1 MKKMIAIVL
10 CIILTLTMI
19 GCSGGAA
26 GTDTAD
32 ADTQTE
38 NAAGDQTEDAAG
50 ESETSGADESGT
62 EDAAADNAV
71 SETVSTD
78 PVKLGVIFYSKDD
91 SLGQLVYSYLNYA
104 AEVIENLEIQWV
116 FGSYDAA
123 SQVADAENLIAAG
136 VDGIMCLTLDDLA
149 MQQIANLCN
158 ENEVY
163 FQVMFRMPSEEET
176 KAVLDTYEYYV
187 GYAIEDTENTSYE
200 TVRIMADRGI
210 EKIGVGGNTHSATST
225 LRMKGMEKGC
235 EDFNIEV
242 LAQFDLGND
251 VSSIQSDVQN
261 ILDSYSDVEAIWLMS
276 GSLGIADI
284 TVNTL
289 KAHQDAT
296 GKTVGVVTFDTFEGM
311 AAAFEDDILWGA
323 VGGQAP
329 LCLQAF
335 AALYNAVDG
344 HPLSDEKVE
353 LLFPFLVLTDSEDLD
368 LFEQYYNNTEVQI
381 YDEELIK
388 SMLYRY
394 NPDVSLDLLK
404 DLSASYSMDWIKEEI
419 NSRN

>member
-1 MKKMIAIVL
+1 MKKVIAVILCIVL
-10 CIILTLTMI
+10 TFSMI
-19 GCSGGAA
+19 GCGGNSN
-26 GTDTAD
+26 TDAEQGS
-32 ADTQTE
+32 AQTE
-38 NAAGDQTEDAAG
+38 TAEEKTETAGNTEAEDAAG
-50 ESETSGADESGT
+50 T
-62 EDAAADNAV
+62 EDEAAAEDAGA
-71 SETVSTD
+71 VSTD

-104 AEVIENLEIQWV
+104 AEVIDNLEIQWV

-123 SQVADAENLIAAG
+123 SQLADAENLIAAG
-136 VDGIMCLTLDDLA
+136 VDGIMCLTLDDIA

-176 KAVLDTYEYYV
+176 KAILDTYEYYV

-210 EKIGVGGNTHSATST
+210 KQIGVGGNTHSATST
-225 LRMKGMEKGC
+225 LRMNGMERGC
-235 EDFNIEV
+235 EDFGIDI

-251 VSSIQSDVQN
+251 VSSVQSDVQN

-289 KAHQDAT
+289 KAHQDST

-311 AAAFEDDILWGA
+311 AAAFEEDILWGA

-344 HPLSDEKVE
+344 HPLSEEKVG
-353 LLFPFLVLTDSEDLD
+353 LLFPFLVLTDSDDLD

-381 YDEELIK
+381 YDEEIIK

-394 NPDVSLDLLK
+394 NQEVSLDTLEE
-404 DLSASYSMDWIKEEI
+404 LSTSYSMDWIKEEI

>member
-1 MKKMIAIVL
+1 MKKIIAIVL

-32 ADTQTE
+32 VDTQTE
-38 NAAGDQTEDAAG
+38 NAAGDQAENAAG
-50 ESETSGADESGT
+50 ESETSGADESGA
-62 EDAAADNAV
+62 EDAVADNAV

-225 LRMKGMEKGC
+225 LRMNGMEKGC

>member
-1 MKKMIAIVL
+1 MHHIDTYDDWML
-10 CIILTLTMI
+10 RR
-19 GCSGGAA
+19 AA

-71 SETVSTD
+71 SEAVSTD

-104 AEVIENLEIQWV
+104 AEVIDNLEIQWV

-225 LRMKGMEKGC
+225 LRMNGMEKGC

>member
-1 MKKMIAIVL
+1 MKKVIAIIL
-10 CIILTLTMI
+10 CIVLTFSMI
-19 GCSGGAA
+19 GCSGGNSN
-26 GTDTAD
+26 TDTAD
-32 ADTQTE
+32 ESTEKE
-38 NAAGDQTEDAAG
+38 NAAEETVESTTEENTAEA
-50 ESETSGADESGT
+50 EE
-62 EDAAADNAV
+62 AV
-71 SETVSTD
+71 EVSTD

-104 AEVIENLEIQWV
+104 AEVIDNLEIQWV

-123 SQVADAENLIAAG
+123 SQLTDAENLIAAG

-187 GYAIEDTENTSYE
+187 GYAIEDTESTSYE
-200 TVRIMADRGI
+200 TVKIMADKGI

-225 LRMKGMEKGC
+225 LRMNGMEKGC
-235 EDFNIEV
+235 EDLGIDI

-251 VSSIQSDVQN
+251 VSSVQSDVQN

-289 KAHQDAT
+289 RAHQEST
-296 GKTVGVVTFDTFEGM
+296 GKTVGVVTFDTFDGM
-311 AAAFEDDILWGA
+311 AAAFEDEILWGA

-344 HPLSDEKVE
+344 HPLSEEKIG
-353 LLFPFLVLTDSEDLD
+353 LLFPFLILTNSDDLD

-381 YDEELIK
+381 YDEEIIK

-394 NPDVSLDLLK
+394 NPEVSLDLLEE
-404 DLSASYSMDWIKEEI
+404 LSTSYSMDWIKEEI

>member
-91 SLGQLVYSYLNYA
+91 SLGQLVYSYFNYA

-225 LRMKGMEKGC
+225 LRMNGMEKGC

>member
-1 MKKMIAIVL
+1 MKKIIAIIM
-10 CIILTLTMI
+10 CIILTFSAV
-19 GCSGGAA
+19 GCA
-26 GTDTAD
+26 GSNADTDTP
-32 ADTQTE
+32 DTNTSKEDTTE
-38 NAAGDQTEDAAG
+38 SAAEDTTGAEKQA
-50 ESETSGADESGT
+50 GADE
-62 EDAAADNAV
+62 A
-71 SETVSTD
+71 ETNDTTAEIKTD

-104 AEVIENLEIQWV
+104 AQVIDNLEIQWV

-176 KAVLDTYEYYV
+176 KTVLDTYEYYV

-200 TVRIMADRGI
+200 TIRIMSDRGI
-210 EKIGVGGNTHSATST
+210 KKIGVGGNTHSATST
-225 LRMKGMEKGC
+225 LRMNGMERGC
-235 EDFNIEV
+235 KDFNIDI

-251 VSSIQSDVQN
+251 VSSVQSDVQN
-261 ILDSYSDVEAIWLMS
+261 ILDSYSDIEAIWLMS

-289 KAHQDAT
+289 RAHQESV
-296 GKTVGVVTFDTFEGM
+296 GKTVGVITFDTFDGM
-311 AAAFEDDILWGA
+311 AAAFEEDILWGA

-335 AALYNAVDG
+335 AALYNAIDG
-344 HPLSDEKVE
+344 HPLSEEKVE

-381 YDEELIK
+381 YDEEIIK

-394 NPDVSLDLLK
+394 NPETSLDLLK
-404 DLSASYSMDWIKEEI
+404 DLSTSYSMDWIKEEI

>member
-1 MKKMIAIVL
+1 MKKMIAIAL
-10 CIILTLTMI
+10 CIIMTLTMV
-19 GCSGGAA
+19 GCSQGAA
-26 GTDTAD
+26 N
-32 ADTQTE
+32 ADTSDTE
-38 NAAGDQTEDAAG
+38 QKEETTAENKAEETAPDATEE
-50 ESETSGADESGT
+50 ESAPEQEAST
-62 EDAAADNAV
+62 E
-71 SETVSTD
+71 
-78 PVKLGVIFYSKDD
+78 PIKLGVIFYSKDD

-104 AEVIENLEIQWV
+104 AQVVDNLEIQWV

-163 FQVMFRMPSEEET
+163 FQVMFRMPAEEET

-210 EKIGVGGNTHSATST
+210 KKIGVGGNTHSATST
-225 LRMKGMEKGC
+225 LRMNGMERGC
-235 EDFNIEV
+235 EDFNIDI

-289 KAHQDAT
+289 KAHQDAA

-344 HPLSDEKVE
+344 HPLSEEKVS
-353 LLFPFLVLTDSEDLD
+353 LLFPFLVLTDSDDLD

-404 DLSASYSMDWIKEEI
+404 DLSDSYSMDWIKEEI

>member
-1 MKKMIAIVL
+1 MKKIIAIIM
-10 CIILTLTMI
+10 CIFLTFSAV
-19 GCSGGAA
+19 GCA
-26 GTDTAD
+26 GSNADTDTPETNTLKE
-32 ADTQTE
+32 DTTE
-38 NAAGDQTEDAAG
+38 SAAEDTTGAEEQA
-50 ESETSGADESGT
+50 GADEA
-62 EDAAADNAV
+62 ENNDATA
-71 SETVSTD
+71 EIKTD

-104 AEVIENLEIQWV
+104 AQVIDNLEVQWV

-200 TVRIMADRGI
+200 TIRIMSDRGI
-210 EKIGVGGNTHSATST
+210 KKIGVGGNTHSATST
-225 LRMKGMEKGC
+225 LRMNGMERGC
-235 EDFNIEV
+235 KDFNIDV

-251 VSSIQSDVQN
+251 VSSVQSDVQN
-261 ILDSYSDVEAIWLMS
+261 ILDSYSDIEAIWLMS

-289 KAHQDAT
+289 KAHQESV
-296 GKTVGVVTFDTFEGM
+296 GKTVGVITFDTFDGM
-311 AAAFEDDILWGA
+311 AAAFEEDILWGA

-335 AALYNAVDG
+335 AALYNAIDG
-344 HPLSDEKVE
+344 HPLSEEKVE

-381 YDEELIK
+381 YDEEIIK

-394 NPDVSLDLLK
+394 NPETSLDLLK
-404 DLSASYSMDWIKEEI
+404 DLSTSYSMDWIKEEI

>member
-50 ESETSGADESGT
+50 ESETSGADESGA
-62 EDAAADNAV
+62 EDAVADNAV

-225 LRMKGMEKGC
+225 LRMNGMEKGC

>member
-71 SETVSTD
+71 SEAVSTD

-104 AEVIENLEIQWV
+104 AEVIDNLEIQWV

-225 LRMKGMEKGC
+225 LRMNGMEKGC

-368 LFEQYYNNTEVQI
+368 LFEQYNNNTEVQI

>member
-71 SETVSTD
+71 SEAVSTD

-104 AEVIENLEIQWV
+104 AEVIDNLEIQWV

-176 KAVLDTYEYYV
+176 KADLDTYEYYV

-225 LRMKGMEKGC
+225 LRMNGMEKGC

>member
-71 SETVSTD
+71 SEAVSTD

-104 AEVIENLEIQWV
+104 AEVIDNLEIQWV

-176 KAVLDTYEYYV
+176 KAVLDTYEY
-187 GYAIEDTENTSYE
+187 
-200 TVRIMADRGI
+200 
-210 EKIGVGGNTHSATST
+210 
-225 LRMKGMEKGC
+225 
-235 EDFNIEV
+235 
-242 LAQFDLGND
+242 
-251 VSSIQSDVQN
+251 
-261 ILDSYSDVEAIWLMS
+261 
-276 GSLGIADI
+276 
-284 TVNTL
+284 
-289 KAHQDAT
+289 
-296 GKTVGVVTFDTFEGM
+296 
-311 AAAFEDDILWGA
+311 
-323 VGGQAP
+323 
-329 LCLQAF
+329 
-335 AALYNAVDG
+335 
-344 HPLSDEKVE
+344 
-353 LLFPFLVLTDSEDLD
+353 
-368 LFEQYYNNTEVQI
+368 
-381 YDEELIK
+381 
-388 SMLYRY
+388 
-394 NPDVSLDLLK
+394 
-404 DLSASYSMDWIKEEI
+404 
-419 NSRN
+419 

>member
-32 ADTQTE
+32 VDTQTE
-38 NAAGDQTEDAAG
+38 NAAGDQAENAAG
-50 ESETSGADESGT
+50 ESETSGADESGA
-62 EDAAADNAV
+62 EDAVADNAV

-225 LRMKGMEKGC
+225 LRMNGMEKGC

>member
-1 MKKMIAIVL
+1 MKKIIVIIM
-10 CIILTLTMI
+10 CIILTFSAV
-19 GCSGGAA
+19 GCAGSNADTDTPDTNTSKEETTESAAEDTTGAEEQA
-26 GTDTAD
+26 GTDEAENNDATA
-32 ADTQTE
+32 E
-38 NAAGDQTEDAAG
+38 IK
-50 ESETSGADESGT
+50 
-62 EDAAADNAV
+62 
-71 SETVSTD
+71 TD

-104 AEVIENLEIQWV
+104 AQVIDNLEIQWV

-200 TVRIMADRGI
+200 TIRIMSDRGI
-210 EKIGVGGNTHSATST
+210 KKIGVGGNTHSATST
-225 LRMKGMEKGC
+225 LRMNGMERGC
-235 EDFNIEV
+235 KDFNIDV

-251 VSSIQSDVQN
+251 VSSVQSDVQN
-261 ILDSYSDVEAIWLMS
+261 ILDSYSDIEAIWLMS

-289 KAHQDAT
+289 RAHQESV
-296 GKTVGVVTFDTFEGM
+296 GKTVGVITFDTFDGM
-311 AAAFEDDILWGA
+311 AAAFEEDILWGV

-335 AALYNAVDG
+335 AALYNAIDG
-344 HPLSDEKVE
+344 HPLSEEKVE

-381 YDEELIK
+381 YDEEIIK

-394 NPDVSLDLLK
+394 NPETSLDLLK
-404 DLSASYSMDWIKEEI
+404 DLSTSYSMDWIKEEI

>member
-1 MKKMIAIVL
+1 MKKMIAVIL
-10 CIILTLTMI
+10 CVVLTLTMI
-19 GCSGGAA
+19 GCSSES
-26 GTDTAD
+26 TDTAG
-32 ADTQTE
+32 ADTET
-38 NAAGDQTEDAAG
+38 AADSAEDSVEEDAAEA
-50 ESETSGADESGT
+50 ESI
-62 EDAAADNAV
+62 AAEAV
-71 SETVSTD
+71 NTD

-104 AEVIENLEIQWV
+104 AEVIDNLEVQWV

-163 FQVMFRMPSEEET
+163 FQVMFRMPTEEET
-176 KAVLDTYEYYV
+176 KEVLNTYEYYV

-200 TVRIMADRGI
+200 TVRIMADRGV
-210 EKIGVGGNTHSATST
+210 EKIGVGGNTHSSTST
-225 LRMKGMEKGC
+225 LRMNGMEKGC
-235 EDFNIEV
+235 EDFGIDV

-289 KAHQDAT
+289 KAHQEST
-296 GKTVGVVTFDTFEGM
+296 GKTVGVVTFDTFDGM
-311 AAAFEDDILWGA
+311 AEAFEDDILWGA

-335 AALYNAVDG
+335 AALYNAIDG
-344 HPLSDEKVE
+344 HPLSEEKVE

-381 YDEELIK
+381 YDEEIIK

-394 NPDVSLDLLK
+394 NPDVSLELLEE
-404 DLSASYSMDWIKEEI
+404 LSTSYSMDWIKEEI

>member
-1 MKKMIAIVL
+1 MKKTIAIIL
-10 CIILTLTMI
+10 CVILTFMAV
-19 GCSGGAA
+19 GCAGGAPDA
-26 GTDTAD
+26 GTADSDTDTAVD
-32 ADTQTE
+32 EAESSAEEVAKDTSEDDVAEKVEE
-38 NAAGDQTEDAAG
+38 NG
-50 ESETSGADESGT
+50 GAE
-62 EDAAADNAV
+62 EI
-71 SETVSTD
+71 STD

-104 AEVIENLEIQWV
+104 AEVIDNLEIQWV

-176 KAVLDTYEYYV
+176 KAILDTYEYYV

-200 TVRIMADRGI
+200 TVRIMADKGI
-210 EKIGVGGNTHSATST
+210 QKIGVGGNTHSATST
-225 LRMKGMEKGC
+225 LRMNGMEKGC
-235 EDFNIEV
+235 TDFNIDI

-251 VSSIQSDVQN
+251 VSSVQSDVQN
-261 ILDSYSDVEAIWLMS
+261 ILDSYPDVEAIWLMS

-289 KAHQDAT
+289 KAHQDAS

-311 AAAFEDDILWGA
+311 ATAFEDDILWGA

-344 HPLSDEKVE
+344 HPLSEEKVG
-353 LLFPFLVLTDSEDLD
+353 LLFPFLVLTDSDDLD

-394 NPDVSLDLLK
+394 NPDVSLELLK
-404 DLSASYSMDWIKEEI
+404 DLSDSYSMDWIKEEI
-419 NSRN
+419 SSRN

>member
-71 SETVSTD
+71 SEAISTD

-225 LRMKGMEKGC
+225 LRMNGMEKGC

>member
-1 MKKMIAIVL
+1 MKKIIAIIM
-10 CIILTLTMI
+10 CIILTFSAV
-19 GCSGGAA
+19 GCA
-26 GTDTAD
+26 GSNADTDTP
-32 ADTQTE
+32 DTNTSKEDTTE
-38 NAAGDQTEDAAG
+38 SAAEDTTGAEEQA
-50 ESETSGADESGT
+50 GADEAET
-62 EDAAADNAV
+62 NDATA
-71 SETVSTD
+71 EIKTD

-104 AEVIENLEIQWV
+104 AQVIDNLEVQWV

-200 TVRIMADRGI
+200 TIRIMSDRGI
-210 EKIGVGGNTHSATST
+210 KKIGVGGNTHSATST
-225 LRMKGMEKGC
+225 LRMNGMERGC
-235 EDFNIEV
+235 KDFNIDI

-251 VSSIQSDVQN
+251 VSSVQSDVQN
-261 ILDSYSDVEAIWLMS
+261 ILDSYSDIEAIWLMS

-289 KAHQDAT
+289 RAHQESV
-296 GKTVGVVTFDTFEGM
+296 GKTVGVITFDTFDGM
-311 AAAFEDDILWGA
+311 AAAFEEDILWGA

-335 AALYNAVDG
+335 AALYNAIDG
-344 HPLSDEKVE
+344 HPLSEEKVE

-381 YDEELIK
+381 YDEEIIK

-394 NPDVSLDLLK
+394 NPETSLDLLK
-404 DLSASYSMDWIKEEI
+404 DLSTSYSMDWIKEEI

>member
-1 MKKMIAIVL
+1 MKKIIAIVL

-32 ADTQTE
+32 VDTQTE
-38 NAAGDQTEDAAG
+38 NAAGDQAENAAG
-50 ESETSGADESGT
+50 ESETSGADESGA

-225 LRMKGMEKGC
+225 LRMNGMEKGC

>member
-1 MKKMIAIVL
+1 MKRIISIILCIVL
-10 CIILTLTMI
+10 TLSMV
-19 GCSGGAA
+19 GCSGGNNI
-26 GTDTAD
+26 AD
-32 ADTQTE
+32 ATDGDGE
-38 NAAGDQTEDAAG
+38 KESVAVEEAA
-50 ESETSGADESGT
+50 ESEDE
-62 EDAAADNAV
+62 EAI
-71 SETVSTD
+71 EISTD

-104 AEVIENLEIQWV
+104 AEVIDNLEIQWV

-123 SQVADAENLIAAG
+123 SQLADAENLIAAG

-149 MQQIANLCN
+149 MQQIASLCN

-200 TVRIMADRGI
+200 TIKIMADKGI

-225 LRMKGMEKGC
+225 LRMNGMEKGC
-235 EDFNIEV
+235 KDFGIDV

-251 VSSIQSDVQN
+251 VSSVQSDVQN

-289 KAHQDAT
+289 RAHQEST
-296 GKTVGVVTFDTFEGM
+296 GKTVGVVTFDTFDGM
-311 AAAFEDDILWGA
+311 AVAFDDDILWGA

-335 AALYNAVDG
+335 AALYNAIDG
-344 HPLSDEKVE
+344 HPLSEEKVE
-353 LLFPFLVLTDSEDLD
+353 LLFPFLILTDSDDLD

-381 YDEELIK
+381 YDEEIIK

-394 NPDVSLDLLK
+394 NPEVSLDLLEE
-404 DLSASYSMDWIKEEI
+404 LSTSYSMDWIKEEI

>member
-1 MKKMIAIVL
+1 MKKIIAIIM
-10 CIILTLTMI
+10 CIILTFSAV
-19 GCSGGAA
+19 GCAGSNADTDTPDTNTLKEDTTESAAEDTTGAEEQA
-26 GTDTAD
+26 GTGEAENNDATA
-32 ADTQTE
+32 E
-38 NAAGDQTEDAAG
+38 IK
-50 ESETSGADESGT
+50 
-62 EDAAADNAV
+62 
-71 SETVSTD
+71 TD

-104 AEVIENLEIQWV
+104 AQVIDNLEVQWV

-200 TVRIMADRGI
+200 TIRIMSDRGI
-210 EKIGVGGNTHSATST
+210 KKIGVGGNTHSATST
-225 LRMKGMEKGC
+225 LRMNGMERGC
-235 EDFNIEV
+235 KDFNIDI

-251 VSSIQSDVQN
+251 VSSVQSDVQN
-261 ILDSYSDVEAIWLMS
+261 ILDSYSDIEAIWLMS

-289 KAHQDAT
+289 RAHQESV
-296 GKTVGVVTFDTFEGM
+296 GKTVGVITFDTFDGM
-311 AAAFEDDILWGA
+311 AAAFEEDILWGA

-335 AALYNAVDG
+335 AALYNAIDG
-344 HPLSDEKVE
+344 HPLSEEKVE

-381 YDEELIK
+381 YDEEIIK

-394 NPDVSLDLLK
+394 NPETSLDLLK
-404 DLSASYSMDWIKEEI
+404 DLSTSYSMDWIKEEI

>member
-32 ADTQTE
+32 VDTQTE
-38 NAAGDQTEDAAG
+38 NAAGDQAENAAG
-50 ESETSGADESGT
+50 ESETSGADESGA

-225 LRMKGMEKGC
+225 LRMNGMEKGC

>member
-71 SETVSTD
+71 SEAISTD

-104 AEVIENLEIQWV
+104 AEVIDNLEIQWV

-225 LRMKGMEKGC
+225 LRMNGMEKGC

>member
-1 MKKMIAIVL
+1 MKKIIAIVL
-10 CIILTLTMI
+10 CMVLTFSMI
-19 GCSGGAA
+19 GCSGGNA
-26 GTDTAD
+26 DTAD
-32 ADTQTE
+32 VNTETETEAADT
-38 NAAGDQTEDAAG
+38 TEDTSS
-50 ESETSGADESGT
+50 ESETAAES
-62 EDAAADNAV
+62 DAAT
-71 SETVSTD
+71 EEVSTE

-104 AEVIENLEIQWV
+104 AEVIDNLEIQWV

-123 SQVADAENLIAAG
+123 SQVTDAENLIAAG

-187 GYAIEDTENTSYE
+187 GYAIEDTESTSYE
-200 TVRIMADRGI
+200 TVKIMADKGI

-225 LRMKGMEKGC
+225 LRMNGMEKGC
-235 EDFNIEV
+235 EDFNIDI

-251 VSSIQSDVQN
+251 VSSVQSDVQN
-261 ILDSYSDVEAIWLMS
+261 ILDSYSDVEAVWLMS

-289 KAHQDAT
+289 RAHQEST
-296 GKTVGVVTFDTFEGM
+296 GKTIGVVTFDTFDGM

-344 HPLSDEKVE
+344 HPLSEEKVG
-353 LLFPFLVLTDSEDLD
+353 LLFPFLILTDSDDLD

-381 YDEELIK
+381 YDEEIIK

-394 NPDVSLDLLK
+394 NPDVSLDLLEE
-404 DLSASYSMDWIKEEI
+404 LSTSYSMDWIKEEI

>member
-1 MKKMIAIVL
+1 MKKIIAIIM
-10 CIILTLTMI
+10 CIFLTFSAV
-19 GCSGGAA
+19 GCA
-26 GTDTAD
+26 GSNADTDTPETNTLKE
-32 ADTQTE
+32 DTTE
-38 NAAGDQTEDAAG
+38 SAAEDTTGAEEQA
-50 ESETSGADESGT
+50 GADEA
-62 EDAAADNAV
+62 ENNDATA
-71 SETVSTD
+71 EIKTD

-104 AEVIENLEIQWV
+104 AQVIDNLEVQWV

-200 TVRIMADRGI
+200 TIRIMSDRGI
-210 EKIGVGGNTHSATST
+210 KKIGVGGNTHSATST
-225 LRMKGMEKGC
+225 LRMNGMERGC
-235 EDFNIEV
+235 KDFNIDV

-251 VSSIQSDVQN
+251 VSSVQSDVQN
-261 ILDSYSDVEAIWLMS
+261 ILDSYSDIEAIWLMS

-289 KAHQDAT
+289 KAHQESV
-296 GKTVGVVTFDTFEGM
+296 GKTVGVITFDTFDGM
-311 AAAFEDDILWGA
+311 AAAFEEDILWGA

-335 AALYNAVDG
+335 AALYNAIDG
-344 HPLSDEKVE
+344 HPLSEEKVE

-381 YDEELIK
+381 YDEDIIK

-394 NPDVSLDLLK
+394 NPETSLDLLK
-404 DLSASYSMDWIKEEI
+404 DLSTSYSMDWIKEEI